1 VQVGVVEWVGD
12 LDHFSELKEV
22 WIAGG
27 YPPPPHQ
34 MVCLTSI
41 CSDGFYTGFDARSGL
56 YITFQVIL

>member
-1 VQVGVVEWVGD
+1 VQVGVVEWVRD

-22 WIAGG
+22 WIRLEGI
-27 YPPPPHQ
+27 PPPPQ